1 MRNIIIARI
10 TEILVQFPDLQ
21 LYMDISPD
29 ELQSLSNQELADLLE
44 EAVLELHEQ
53 QGD

>member
-10 TEILVQFPDLQ
+10 TEILVRFPDLQ

-29 ELQSLSNQELADLLE
+29 ELHELSNQELVDLLE
-44 EAVLELHEQ
+44 ETVLELHEQ
-53 QGD
+53 QGE